1 MKDIYRRAARLVA
14 WIGEDTERS
23 NCAMSFLREIAMAR
37 KLNLRRSWING
48 VRQGSDTSSECRD
61 GTFLTDG
68 SPGRDNSGSS
78 SSADEEN
85 EEQLSQGGAEELS
98 GNEDAESFVSDESP
112 GMQDVGEK
120 APLPGAKSA
129 EVEPSPGQESLPEPE
144 LPPAPRNQPARPTL
158 ETYLQEHDE
167 NWKRQG
173 HIVVGYP
180 ILYYDFHGS
189 YGEFFKDSRQADWEA
204 LDDLLSRPWWSRTW
218 VVQELWHSGKAILQC
233 GNATLKW
240 KTFEKAMDYH
250 EGWDDIGYLVKT
262 TSRWQS
268 WDKLKRRYG
277 LAIHISKRRL
287 LGSKLS
293 DLLWNMWDR
302 EATDPRDKV
311 FAVLG
316 LVGEEGVDLL
326 PDYSKPLG
334 LV

>member
-1 MKDIYRRAARLVA
+1 
-14 WIGEDTERS
+14 
-23 NCAMSFLREIAMAR
+23 
-37 KLNLRRSWING
+37 
-48 VRQGSDTSSECRD
+48 
-61 GTFLTDG
+61 
-68 SPGRDNSGSS
+68 
-78 SSADEEN
+78 
-85 EEQLSQGGAEELS
+85 
-98 GNEDAESFVSDESP
+98 
-112 GMQDVGEK
+112 
-120 APLPGAKSA
+120 
-129 EVEPSPGQESLPEPE
+129 
-144 LPPAPRNQPARPTL
+144 
-158 ETYLQEHDE
+158 
-167 NWKRQG
+167 
-173 HIVVGYP
+173 
-180 ILYYDFHGS
+180 
-189 YGEFFKDSRQADWEA
+189 
-204 LDDLLSRPWWSRTW
+204 
-218 VVQELWHSGKAILQC
+218 VVQEVWHSGKAILQC

-334 LV
+334 SVYREAAASIIASEKSLDILLAASESKARDGLPTWVPDWRREANGHQPSLFISGSRI